1 MPCAFR
7 YSLTCWLDIFVPFDS
22 LRAEPLVGTVLPFF
36 DSCQPSLDSQVA
48 THSSPDDCWI
58 SLHGNVYDITRL
70 VAENQGPLV
79 QPLLRVAGSD
89 ISHWFDYTTTE
100 RLVSGEDTAQFIE
113 IKTHGDP
120 VTNLKRPYV
129 PMGRFLDV
137 PPTEPVTDWDTI
149 PSRPWWKN
157 ETLVIGKLSQTMRKI
172 RVKNVLTGQEH
183 LMEVPGEETI
193 AEIRDRYL
201 EFNWHAE
208 SYTWKV
214 LRRES
219 EKADFVFVDLD
230 LNKTLQGNGVLDDS
244 QEFEELAIPSDFYI
258 PVIHLYYTDDL
269 TVA

>member
-1 MPCAFR
+1 MKTDSYMPCAFR

-36 DSCQPSLDSQVA
+36 DSCQPSLDLQVA

-113 IKTHGDP
+113 IKTHVDP

-157 ETLVIGKLSQTMRKI
+157 ETLVIGKLSQT
-172 RVKNVLTGQEH
+172 QEDPSQ
-183 LMEVPGEETI
+183 ECPNRTRTFDGSSRR
-193 AEIRDRYL
+193 RDYRRNTRSLFGIQLACGKLYL
-201 EFNWHAE
+201 EGVA
-208 SYTWKV
+208 
-214 LRRES
+214 
-219 EKADFVFVDLD
+219 
-230 LNKTLQGNGVLDDS
+230 QGK
-244 QEFEELAIPSDFYI
+244 
-258 PVIHLYYTDDL
+258 
-269 TVA
+269 